1 MKKLLLTTALAG
13 ATLVA
18 SNAIAQTTVSGNL
31 DISFKAISGES
42 TGATGATSHRGFGKE
57 AQINIQNKGKLNNGM
72 DYAAGFAIEDDGN
85 QTNTLFNE
93 NTYIDFISGN
103 TTLTIGQDHI
113 QHSERTLGNF
123 VGLVAED
130 LSNSNNNV
138 TSSNTGGTIAS
149 DGFLSAVGS
158 DPAASFGV
166 GIMQKTPVG
175 TFSAL
180 YVPSNTRDTNAGY
193 GSEDGTSDTSDESA
207 YEIGF
212 VGDLGVKGLS
222 AHAFM
227 NKEQKA
233 NADTRDNKGQN
244 LGLSYNFGQ
253 ITAGYNYK
261 KTEYGTVGDAVQTT
275 SPKSDTKQHE
285 YGLAY
290 AVSPNLSIGA
300 NYTKAEN
307 SGTGAKADAESR
319 SIAVGYNLGAI
330 ALTAQVAQL
339 ENIDFATGA
348 SAKDFD
354 VLYLRA
360 STKF

>member
-1 MKKLLLTTALAG
+1 VLFR
-13 ATLVA
+13 
-18 SNAIAQTTVSGNL
+18 SQ
-31 DISFKAISGES
+31 
-42 TGATGATSHRGFGKE
+42 RGFGKE
-57 AQINIQNKGKLNNGM
+57 AQVNFANKGKMTNGM
-72 DYAAGFAIEDDGN
+72 DYAAGFSIEDDGN

-93 NTYIDFISGN
+93 NTFIDFISGN

-113 QHSERTLGNF
+113 QHSERTLGTF

-130 LSNSNNNV
+130 LTNSNNNITTANPNGNIV
-138 TSSNTGGTIAS
+138 T
-149 DGFLSAVGS
+149 DGFLSAVGA
-158 DPAASFGV
+158 DPAASFGA

-175 TFSAL
+175 TFSVL

-193 GSEDGTSDTSDESA
+193 GSEDGSSDTSDESA

-227 NKEQKA
+227 NKESKA

-244 LGLSYNFGQ
+244 FGVSYNFGQ

-261 KTEYGTVGDAVQTT
+261 KSEFGTRGGVAVN
-275 SPKSDTKQHE
+275 SNDTKQHE
-285 YGLAY
+285 YGLAF
-290 AVSPNLSIGA
+290 AVSPTLTIGA
-300 NYTKAEN
+300 NYAKAEN
-307 SGTGAKADAESR
+307 SGTGAKADADSK
-319 SIAVGYNLGAI
+319 SLAVGYNLGAVV
-330 ALTAQVAQL
+330 LTAQVAQQ
-339 ENIDFATGA
+339 ENIDFATG
-348 SAKDFD
+348 STAKDID

>member
-1 MKKLLLTTALAG
+1 MKKLLLTSALAG

-18 SNAIAQTTVSGNL
+18 SNAIAQTTISGNL
-31 DISFKAISGES
+31 DISLKAISGES
-42 TGATGATSHRGFGKE
+42 ATVGGAGSHRGFGKE

-93 NTYIDFISGN
+93 NTFIDFISGN

-123 VGLVAED
+123 VGLIAED
-130 LSNSNNNV
+130 LSNTTNTAQV
-138 TSSNTGGTIAS
+138 TT
-149 DGFLSAVGS
+149 DGFLSPVGA
-158 DPAASFGV
+158 DPAQSMGV
-166 GIMQKTPVG
+166 GIMQKTTIG

-180 YVPSNTRDTNAGY
+180 YVPSNARDANASL
-193 GSEDGTSDTSDESA
+193 GSEDGTQDTSDESA

-222 AHAFM
+222 AHAFY

-233 NADTRDNKGQN
+233 NADTRDNSGEN
-244 LGLSYNFGQ
+244 IGVSYNFGQ
-253 ITAGYNYK
+253 ITVGYNYK
-261 KTEYGTVGDAVQTT
+261 RTEFGTSNAAAAVAANT
-275 SPKSDTKQHE
+275 TKQHE

-290 AVSPNLSIGA
+290 AVSPNMTIGA
-300 NYTKAEN
+300 NLTKAEN

-348 SAKDFD
+348 TAKDVD

>member
-1 MKKLLLTTALAG
+1 MKKLLLTSALAG

-18 SNAIAQTTVSGNL
+18 SNAIAQTTISGNL
-31 DISFKAISGES
+31 DISLKAISGES
-42 TGATGATSHRGFGKE
+42 TTTGGAQSHRGMGKE

-72 DYAAGFAIEDDGN
+72 DYAAGFSIEDDGN

-93 NTYIDFISGN
+93 NTYIDIISGN

-123 VGLVAED
+123 VGLIAED
-130 LSNSNNNV
+130 LSNS
-138 TSSNTGGTIAS
+138 SNTTQVTT
-149 DGFLSAVGS
+149 DGFLSPVGA
-158 DPAASFGV
+158 DPAQSMGV

-175 TFSAL
+175 TFSVL
-180 YVPSNTRDTNAGY
+180 YVPSNQRDANASLGA
-193 GSEDGTSDTSDESA
+193 EDGTQDTSDESA

-227 NKEQKA
+227 NKEGKA

-244 LGLSYNFGQ
+244 FGVSYNFGQ

-261 KTEYGTVGDAVQTT
+261 KTEFGTSNVAVAVAAN
-275 SPKSDTKQHE
+275 DTKQHE

-290 AVSPNLSIGA
+290 ALTPNLSIGA
-300 NYTKAEN
+300 NLTKAEN

-348 SAKDFD
+348 TAKDVD

>member
-18 SNAIAQTTVSGNL
+18 SNAIAQTTVSGSL
-31 DISFKAISGES
+31 DIALKAISGES
-42 TGATGATSHRGFGKE
+42 AAVGGDKSHRGFGKE

-72 DYAAGFAIEDDGN
+72 DYAAGFSLEDDGN
-85 QTNTLFNE
+85 QTSALFNE
-93 NTYIDFISGN
+93 NTYIDFISGD

-130 LSNSNNNV
+130 LSG
-138 TSSNTGGTIAS
+138 TSNTSQVTT
-149 DGFLSAVGS
+149 DGFLSAVGA
-158 DPAASFGV
+158 DPAQSMGI

-180 YVPSNTRDTNAGY
+180 YVPSNQRDAGASL
-193 GSEDGTSDTSDESA
+193 GSEDGTQDTSDESA

-212 VGDLGVKGLS
+212 VGNLGVKGLS
-222 AHAFM
+222 AHAFF

-233 NADTRDNKGQN
+233 NTDTRDNKGQN
-244 LGLSYNFGQ
+244 IGLSYNFGQ

-261 KTEYGTVGDAVQTT
+261 KTEFGTSNLAVDIA
-275 SPKSDTKQHE
+275 KNDTKQHE

-290 AVSPNLSIGA
+290 AVSPNLTIGA
-300 NYTKAEN
+300 NLTKAEN

-348 SAKDFD
+348 SAKDVD